1 MKDRFFLSRL
11 ALTSL
16 VLGLF
21 LLADSGEVLAAK
33 APVII
38 NVPFTSQ
45 APLGEW
51 KDPRQQDGCEEAAV
65 AMAMAWAGNEKNIA
79 KDNWRLRILILATFE
94 NRKYGEHRDVALAD
108 VQSWLLRDYFNYDN
122 SFIKN
127 VVTAS
132 DIIKELEAGNIVL
145 APTDGR
151 KLKNPN
157 FTGAGPERH
166 MIVIKGYDYD
176 KKQFITNDPGTRNG
190 ESYRY
195 SEKIIVD
202 AIRNYHTGYH
212 KPIREIV
219 KDVLVVGPKKK

>member
-1 MKDRFFLSRL
+1 MKNRFLFSCL

-16 VLGLF
+16 VLGIF
-21 LLADSGEVLAAK
+21 LLPNSSEVLAAK
-33 APVII
+33 APLII

-51 KDPRQQDGCEEAAV
+51 KDSRQQDGCEEAAV
-65 AMAMAWAGNEKNIA
+65 AMAMAWAGNEKNIK
-79 KDNWRLRILILATFE
+79 KDNWRLRILILSTFE
-94 NRKYGEHRDVALAD
+94 KKKYGEYRDVSVTD
-108 VQSWLLRDYFNYDN
+108 VQAWLLKDYFNYEN
-122 SFIKN
+122 SFIKK

-132 DIIKELEAGNIVL
+132 DIIKELEAGNVVL

-157 FTGAGPERH
+157 FVGVGPERH
-166 MIVIKGYDYD
+166 MLVIKGYDYD

-195 SEKIIVD
+195 SEKVIVE
-202 AIRNYHTGYH
+202 AIRDYHTGYH
-212 KPIREIV
+212 KPITEVV
-219 KDVLVVGPKKK
+219 KDVIVVGPKKK

>member
-1 MKDRFFLSRL
+1 MKYQFL
-11 ALTSL
+11 LTR
-16 VLGLF
+16 LF
-21 LLADSGEVLAAK
+21 LVGLVASLFLGAKPEEAAAK

-65 AMAMAWAGNEKNIA
+65 AMAMAWAGGEKNIT
-79 KDNWRLRILILATFE
+79 KENWRLRILILSTFE
-94 NRKYGEHRDVALAD
+94 KKKYGEYRDVALAD
-108 VQSWLLRDYFNYDN
+108 VQAWLLRDYFKYEN
-122 SFIKN
+122 SFIKK
-127 VVTAS
+127 VATAS

-145 APTDGR
+145 MPTDGR

-166 MIVIKGYDYD
+166 MIIIKGYDYE
-176 KKQFITNDPGTRNG
+176 KKQFITNDPGTRRG
-190 ESYRY
+190 ESYLY
-195 SEKIIVD
+195 SENTIID

-212 KPIREIV
+212 KPIKEVVKEVIV
-219 KDVLVVGPKKK
+219 VKPKNK

>member
-1 MKDRFFLSRL
+1 MKYQFL
-11 ALTSL
+11 LTR
-16 VLGLF
+16 LF
-21 LLADSGEVLAAK
+21 LVGLVASLFLGAKPEEVAAK

-65 AMAMAWAGNEKNIA
+65 AMAMAWAGGEKNIT
-79 KDNWRLRILILATFE
+79 KENWRLRILILSTFE
-94 NRKYGEHRDVALAD
+94 KKKYGEYRDVALAD
-108 VQSWLLRDYFNYDN
+108 VQAWLLRDYFKYEN
-122 SFIKN
+122 SFIKK
-127 VVTAS
+127 VATAS

-145 APTDGR
+145 MPTDGR

-166 MIVIKGYDYD
+166 MIIIKGYDYE
-176 KKQFITNDPGTRNG
+176 KKQFITNDPGTRRG

-195 SEKIIVD
+195 SEKTIID

-212 KPIREIV
+212 KPIKEVVKEVIV
-219 KDVLVVGPKKK
+219 VKPKSK

>member
-1 MKDRFFLSRL
+1 MKYQFLFSRL
-11 ALTSL
+11 ILASL
-16 VLGLF
+16 VVSLF
-21 LLADSGEVLAAK
+21 LVALPETVSAQ

-65 AMAMAWAGNEKNIA
+65 AMAMAWAGGEKNIT
-79 KDNWRLRILILATFE
+79 KENWRLRILILSTFE
-94 NRKYGEHRDVALAD
+94 KKKYGEYRDVALAD
-108 VQSWLLRDYFNYDN
+108 VQAWLLRDYFKYEN
-122 SFIKN
+122 SFIKK
-127 VVTAS
+127 VATAS

-145 APTDGR
+145 MPTDGR

-166 MIVIKGYDYD
+166 MIVIKGYDYE
-176 KKQFITNDPGTRNG
+176 KKQFITNDPGTRRG

-195 SEKIIVD
+195 SEKTIID
-202 AIRNYHTGYH
+202 AIRSYHTGYH
-212 KPIREIV
+212 KPIKEVVKEVIV
-219 KDVLVVGPKKK
+219 VKPKSK

>member
-1 MKDRFFLSRL
+1 MFRSYLFKGPVLASLFL
-11 ALTSL
+11 A
-16 VLGLF
+16 LF
-21 LLADSGEVLAAK
+21 LLTTSGEALAAK
-33 APVII
+33 APLLI

-51 KDPRQQDGCEEAAV
+51 KDSRQQDGCEEAAV

-79 KDNWRLRILILATFE
+79 KDNWRLRILILSNFE
-94 NRKYGEHRDVALAD
+94 KKKYGEYRDVALAD
-108 VQSWLLRDYFNYDN
+108 VQSWLLRDYFKYKN
-122 SFIKN
+122 SFIKR
-127 VVTAS
+127 VATSS

-176 KKQFITNDPGTRNG
+176 KKQFITNDPGTRKG

-195 SEKIIVD
+195 SEKVILD
-202 AIRNYHTGYH
+202 SIRNYHTGYH
-212 KPIREIV
+212 KPIKEIV
-219 KDVLVVGPKKK
+219 KDLIVVKPKTK